1 MGSNSLIWEERSL
14 SPKRMEGI
22 RMGMLI
28 QGFSDRPLRIIMK
41 LEEKELKEKLKVKNE
56 KIIDSKVK
64 I

>member
-14 SPKRMEGI
+14 SPKRMGGI

-28 QGFSDRPLRIIMK
+28 QGFSDRSLRIIRK
-41 LEEKELKEKLKVKNE
+41 LEEKELKEKLKVENE